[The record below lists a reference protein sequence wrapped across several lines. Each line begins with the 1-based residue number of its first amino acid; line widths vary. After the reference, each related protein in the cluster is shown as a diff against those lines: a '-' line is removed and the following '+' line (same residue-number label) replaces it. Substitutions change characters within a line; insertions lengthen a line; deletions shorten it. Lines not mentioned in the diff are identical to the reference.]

1 MSDNQTQPKGQPAI
15 REAALFGL
23 CPRCGAKTLFAGWA
37 RFADRCAA
45 WGLDFT
51 RFNVGDGPA
60 AFLILIVGSLV
71 VGLAIWLQ
79 LAFEPPWWV
88 HVLLW
93 VPLTVAA
100 VMALLRL
107 AKAWLLANEYRR
119 GAAEHRHE
127 EQGGE

>member
-1 MSDNQTQPKGQPAI
+1 MSDNPTPSKGQPAI

-45 WGLDFT
+45 CGLDFS

-88 HVLLW
+88 HVMLW

-107 AKAWLLANEYRR
+107 AKAWLLASEYRR

>member
-1 MSDNQTQPKGQPAI
+1 MTDSPQPTKGQPAI

-23 CPRCGAKTLFAGWA
+23 CPRCGSKTLFAGWA
-37 RFADRCAA
+37 RFAERCGVC
-45 WGLDFT
+45 GLDFS

-60 AFLILIVGSLV
+60 AFLILIVGTIA
-71 VGLAIWLQ
+71 VGLAIWVQ

-93 VPLTVAA
+93 LPLIVGGTLAG
-100 VMALLRL
+100 LRL
-107 AKAWLLANEYRR
+107 AKAWLLASEYRR

-127 EQGGE
+127 GPGSE